1 VHLDVAQGLG
11 DFLGLWLEI
20 FGEHIEA
27 SSDDTGD
34 QPYNKKEP
42 K

>member
-1 VHLDVAQGLG
+1 VRLRLDVAQSFG
-11 DFLGLWLEI
+11 DFPRLWLKI

-34 QPYNKKEP
+34 RP
-42 K
+42 